1 MTDQTASAPANR
13 ASGLASVEGRPSA
26 GALLAD
32 QMSEAG
38 EKRAKRRDIRP
49 LARLIPFALRH
60 KGHALM
66 AVFWLLLSTAAS
78 LGLTALARGAIDHG
92 FEAGGANLNIWFL
105 LLGANAL
112 FLGLA
117 TAARYYFVTRTGERV
132 IADVRK
138 GLFGRILTLDPSF
151 YAHMRT
157 GEVLSRL
164 TTDIALVETLMTT
177 SISYALRNF
186 LTLIGGVALL
196 FFVSPK
202 LTGFVL
208 LIVPFLL
215 GPIFIFGRKVR
226 KLTVT
231 SQDRFANAVG
241 FAGESVDAIETVQAF
256 GRERSAID
264 RFGAAVEDA
273 FSASLTRMQ
282 ARAWMTALII
292 VVMFGGVTL
301 VLWLGA
307 QDVVKGA
314 MTPGALLQ
322 FVLLSVF
329 AAGAVGALGESWGD
343 VQKAAG
349 AMERIEELM
358 RAVPDIA
365 PPAQP
370 SALPQPPRG
379 ELSMS
384 AVGFS
389 YPGRPDLPALKGFS
403 LTVRPGETVALVGPS
418 GAGKSTVFRLL
429 LRFYDP
435 QTGMVSVDGVDVRQ
449 ADPVAVRDRFA
460 WVSQETPLFSG
471 SALENI
477 RFGRED
483 TTLEEARVVA
493 EKAQALGF
501 IDALPEG
508 FDTPLGERGKS
519 LSGGQR
525 QRLAIARALVR
536 DAPILL
542 LDEATSALDAES
554 ERLVQVALDQAMEE
568 RTTLVIAHR
577 LATVLR
583 ADRIVVMDD
592 GRVVEEGD
600 ARPAGRQG
608 RPLRAPGRTP
618 VPGGMIQL
626 HTWCAIGLM
635 QFKGLDE
642 IAPFSGVQCN
652 WTVSLAWLYII

>member
-1 MTDQTASAPANR
+1 MTDLPPAAATAPTR
-13 ASGLASVEGRPSA
+13 VEARGRPSA
-26 GALLAD
+26 GALLAE

-49 LARLIPFALRH
+49 LARLIPYALRH

-92 FEAGGANLNIWFL
+92 FEGGGAHLNLWFI

-117 TAARYYFVTRTGERV
+117 TAFRYFYVTRTGERV
-132 IADVRK
+132 IADLRK
-138 GLFGRILTLDPSF
+138 GLFDRILTLDPVF

-177 SISYALRNF
+177 SVSYALRNF
-186 LTLIGGVALL
+186 LTLIGGVILL

-215 GPIFIFGRKVR
+215 GPIFIFGRTVR
-226 KLTVT
+226 KLTVA

-256 GRERSAID
+256 GREGSTIA

-273 FSASLTRMQ
+273 FSASLTRMR

-307 QDVVKGA
+307 QDVVAGA
-314 MTPGALLQ
+314 MTPGTLLQ

-358 RAVPDIA
+358 RAVPGIA
-365 PPAQP
+365 PPAHP
-370 SALPQPPRG
+370 VALPQPPRG
-379 ELSMS
+379 EVSMS
-384 AVGFS
+384 AVGFA

-435 QTGMVSVDGVDVRQ
+435 QTGLVSVDGVDVRQ

-483 TTLEEARVVA
+483 ATLEEARAVA

-554 ERLVQVALDQAMEE
+554 ERLVQAALDQAMEE

-592 GRVVEEGD
+592 GRVVEEGTHD
-600 ARPAGRQG
+600 QLVAR
-608 RPLRAPGRTP
+608 
-618 VPGGMIQL
+618 GGL
-626 HTWCAIGLM
+626 YARLAEL
-635 QFKGLDE
+635 QFRG
-642 IAPFSGVQCN
+642 
-652 WTVSLAWLYII
+652 T